1 MIFPQ
6 TNKIEYKER
15 KYRNLI
21 EGKDLISFQIKEEE
35 SDLFI
40 RTNQELDFY
49 ARQIVSNF
57 RKQIEKY
64 IYRYPLFKSTLLP
77 YSQDKRAPEIIK
89 SMIHTTVLCGVG
101 PMAAVAGAI
110 AEFVGKELLNYSSEV
125 IIENGGDIFIK
136 SNKVRKV
143 SIFAGSSPFSQRII
157 LKIEAKENYIG
168 ICTSSGMVGPSL
180 SFGKADAVTVISDS
194 VLLADAVATA
204 VGNIINTR
212 KDIEKGLIY
221 AQKIKGVKGVVI
233 IKDDKMGLWG
243 DINFTVVK

>member
-21 EGKDLISFQIKEEE
+21 EEKDLVSFQIREEE

-40 RTNQELDFY
+40 RTNQELSFY
-49 ARQIVSNF
+49 ARQMVSNF
-57 RKQIEKY
+57 RGQIESY
-64 IYRYPLFKSTLLP
+64 IDSHLLFKSTLLP
-77 YSQDKRAPEIIK
+77 YSQDKKAPEIIK
-89 SMIHTTVLCGVG
+89 SMIYTTALCGVG
-101 PMAAVAGAI
+101 PMASVAGAI

-125 IIENGGDIFIK
+125 IVENGGDIFIK

-143 SIFAGSSPFSQRII
+143 SIFAGESPLSQRIV
-157 LKIEAKENYIG
+157 LKIKAQENYYG
-168 ICTSSGMVGPSL
+168 VCTSSGTVGPSL

-194 VLLADAVATA
+194 VLLADAAATA
-204 VGNIINTR
+204 VGNMIKTR
-212 KDIEKGLIY
+212 KDIEQGLVY
-221 AQKIKGVKGVVI
+221 AQKIKGIKGVVI
-233 IKDDKMGLWG
+233 MKDDKMGLWG

>member
-6 TNKIEYKER
+6 TNEIEYIER

-21 EGKDLISFQIKEEE
+21 EEKDLISFQIKEAE

-40 RTNQELDFY
+40 RTNQELSFY
-49 ARQIVSNF
+49 ARQMLLNF
-57 RKQIEKY
+57 RKQIESY
-64 IYRYPLFKSTLLP
+64 IDSHPLFKSTLLP
-77 YSQDKRAPEIIK
+77 YSQDKKAPEIIK
-89 SMIHTTVLCGVG
+89 SMIHTTALCGVG
-101 PMAAVAGAI
+101 PMASVAGAI

-125 IIENGGDIFIK
+125 IVENGGDIFIK
-136 SNKVRKV
+136 SNQLRKV
-143 SIFAGSSPFSQRII
+143 SIFAGSSPFNQRII

-194 VLLADAVATA
+194 VLLADAAATA
-204 VGNIINTR
+204 VGNRIKIMEDIN
-212 KDIEKGLIY
+212 EGLIY

>member
-1 MIFPQ
+1 MFFPQ

-21 EGKDLISFQIKEEE
+21 EGKDLIPFQVKEAE
-35 SDLFI
+35 SDLYI
-40 RTNQELDFY
+40 RANQELNFY
-49 ARQIVSNF
+49 TRQMLLNF
-57 RKQIEKY
+57 RGQIESY
-64 IYRYPLFKSTLLP
+64 IDSHPIFKSTLLP
-77 YSQDKRAPEIIK
+77 YSQDKKAPEIIK
-89 SMIHTTVLCGVG
+89 SMIHTTALCGVG

-110 AEFVGKELLNYSSEV
+110 SEFVGKELLYYSSEV
-125 IIENGGDIFIK
+125 IVENGGDIFIK

-168 ICTSSGMVGPSL
+168 ICTSSGIVGPSL

-194 VLLADAVATA
+194 VLLADAAATA
-204 VGNIINTR
+204 VGNIIKTR
-212 KDIEKGLIY
+212 KVIEQGIIY

>member
-21 EGKDLISFQIKEEE
+21 EGKGLISFQIKEEE

-40 RTNQELDFY
+40 RTNQELSFY
-49 ARQIVSNF
+49 ARQMLLNF
-57 RKQIEKY
+57 RGQIESY
-64 IYRYPLFKSTLLP
+64 IDSHPIFKSTLLP
-77 YSQDKRAPEIIK
+77 YSQDKKAPEIIK
-89 SMIHTTVLCGVG
+89 SMIHTTALCGVG

-110 AEFVGKELLNYSSEV
+110 AEFIGKELLNYSSEV

-136 SNKVRKV
+136 SNKIRKV
-143 SIFAGSSPFSQRII
+143 SIFAGGSPLSQKII
-157 LKIEAKENYIG
+157 LEIKTQKNYVG
-168 ICTSSGMVGPSL
+168 VCTSSGTVGPSL

-194 VLLADAVATA
+194 VLLADAAATA
-204 VGNIINTR
+204 VGNIVKTQKDVEQGLVYAR
-212 KDIEKGLIY
+212 KI
-221 AQKIKGVKGVVI
+221 QGVKGVVI

-243 DINFTVVK
+243 EINFTVVK

>member
-21 EGKDLISFQIKEEE
+21 EGKDLTSFQVKEAE
-35 SDLFI
+35 SDLYI
-40 RTNQELDFY
+40 RANQELSFY
-49 ARQIVSNF
+49 ARQMLSNF
-57 RKQIEKY
+57 RGQIESY
-64 IYRYPLFKSTLLP
+64 IDSHPLFKSTLLP
-77 YSQDKRAPEIIK
+77 YSQDKKAPEIIK
-89 SMIHTTVLCGVG
+89 SMIHTTALCGVG

-125 IIENGGDIFIK
+125 IVENGGDIFIK

-143 SIFAGSSPFSQRII
+143 SVFAGSSPFSQRII
-157 LKIEAKENYIG
+157 LKIEAQKNYVG
-168 ICTSSGMVGPSL
+168 VCTSSGTVGPSL

-194 VLLADAVATA
+194 VLLADAAATA
-204 VGNIINTR
+204 IGNIIKTR
-212 KDIEKGLIY
+212 KAIEQGLIY

>member
-21 EGKDLISFQIKEEE
+21 EGKDLTSFQVKEAE
-35 SDLFI
+35 SDLYI
-40 RTNQELDFY
+40 RANQELSFY
-49 ARQIVSNF
+49 TRQMVLKF
-57 RKQIEKY
+57 RKQIENY
-64 IYRYPLFKSTLLP
+64 IYSYPLFKSTLLP
-77 YSQDKRAPEIIK
+77 YSQDKKAPEIIK
-89 SMIHTTVLCGVG
+89 SMIHTTALCGVG

-125 IIENGGDIFIK
+125 IVENGGDIFIK

-143 SIFAGSSPFSQRII
+143 SIFAGSSSFSQRII
-157 LKIEAKENYIG
+157 LKIGTQENYIG
-168 ICTSSGMVGPSL
+168 VCTSSGMVGPSL

-204 VGNIINTR
+204 VGNMIKTR
-212 KDIEKGLIY
+212 KDIEQGLIY
-221 AQKIKGVKGVVI
+221 AQKIKDVKGVVI